1 MTPTTQAPYDV
12 DDLVPAPTAEPG
24 EPPED
29 PTLEPEPAPPPAP
42 EPEREI
48 TDDPQPPP
56 EDPRQQDGQDT
67 TGTGADG
74 DVFDCGLVDP
84 GCHVSNWFADFVV
97 SGLNPALGWLAEK
110 AFHTPLPSEGMKGLH
125 AGILTTANVLFVL
138 LVVAGGLVVMGYR
151 TFQDRYS
158 VGEILP
164 RIVFAFVAANS
175 SLWMSTEIVRLSNG
189 VAAAIGADGIN
200 AREAAAN
207 FRDRLDVLLAEAVVF
222 TILLLVVAVVL
233 LVVWMVTE
241 AVRIC
246 TVIVLVVA
254 APVLLAFH
262 ALPQTNRI
270 AELWWKLMAGLCAI
284 PIAQSLVFIT
294 MMRLFFEGQ
303 MTLFGSLH
311 PTSDS
316 ADDVGGADWLMQIM
330 LLLVLLYTQI
340 RIPVWV
346 KRLIWEPTH
355 PGSSPIAALLRNL
368 AWMLAFRSLGNLRM
382 PGVFTH
388 GLNLGLK
395 WPHLGW
401 PSRTPGRKLP
411 RYTPGPPKGVQ
422 PLRPQAWW
430 YRPRHE
436 APEPIGALPGPRA
449 ALPGPGGGPSGP
461 RSHGGPPGTPG
472 LLGPRALPPV
482 PDPRVGP
489 RVPARHALEE
499 GRIPGS
505 PRTGQQVLFGRPTP
519 GPPAPSTAAGPVRRW
534 RQGVLP
540 TPPPVRVPGRRAPE
554 RVGDAWARQQRE
566 PRRPAHVK
574 GQRPLFPNPKRMWKQ
589 YGLFPRPKRDS

>member
-1 MTPTTQAPYDV
+1 MQ
-12 DDLVPAPTAEPG
+12 
-24 EPPED
+24 
-29 PTLEPEPAPPPAP
+29 EPAQ
-42 EPEREI
+42 EREI
-48 TDDPQPPP
+48 TDDPLPPP
-56 EDPRQQDGQDT
+56 EDPREGEPPLRGRDPAEDAVELDT
-67 TGTGADG
+67 DG

-84 GCHVSNWFADFVV
+84 GCHVSNWFADFVI

-110 AFHTPLPSEGMKGLH
+110 AFHTPLPSEGMKALH
-125 AGILTTANVLFVL
+125 AGILVTANVLFVL
-138 LVVAGGLVVMGYR
+138 VVVAGGLVVMGYR

-164 RIVFAFVAANS
+164 RIVFAFVASNL
-175 SLWMSTEIVRLSNG
+175 SLWVSTEIVRLSNG

-200 AREAAAN
+200 AREAAVN
-207 FRDRLDVLLAEAVVF
+207 FRDRLDALLAEAVVF

-246 TVIVLVVA
+246 TVIVLVIA
-254 APVLLAFH
+254 APVLLMFH

-303 MTLFGSLH
+303 MTLFGALN
-311 PTSDS
+311 PTTDS
-316 ADDVGGADWLMQIM
+316 ADDVGGADWLLQIM

-340 RIPVWV
+340 RIPAWV
-346 KRLIWEPTH
+346 KKLIWEPTH
-355 PGSSPIAALLRNL
+355 PGSSPIAALVRNL

-401 PSRTPGRKLP
+401 PGRTPGRKLP

-422 PLRPQAWW
+422 PLHSQAWW
-430 YRPRHE
+430 YRPRHDP
-436 APEPIGALPGPRA
+436 PEPIGALPGPRP
-449 ALPGPGGGPSGP
+449 ALPGPGGGSSGP
-461 RSHGGPPGTPG
+461 RPHGGPPGPAG
-472 LLGPRALPPV
+472 LPGPRALPPV
-482 PDPRVGP
+482 PDPRVGTPAPP
-489 RVPARHALEE
+489 RRALVE
-499 GRIPGS
+499 GRMPGS
-505 PRTGQQVLFGRPTP
+505 PRTGQQVLFRSPASP
-519 GPPAPSTAAGPVRRW
+519 QAGPSAAGAPPQRRW

-554 RVGDAWARQQRE
+554 RVADVWVRQQRE

-574 GQRPLFPNPKRMWKQ
+574 GQRPLFPNPKRRWKQ
-589 YGLFPRPKRDS
+589 YGLFPRPKRDAQ